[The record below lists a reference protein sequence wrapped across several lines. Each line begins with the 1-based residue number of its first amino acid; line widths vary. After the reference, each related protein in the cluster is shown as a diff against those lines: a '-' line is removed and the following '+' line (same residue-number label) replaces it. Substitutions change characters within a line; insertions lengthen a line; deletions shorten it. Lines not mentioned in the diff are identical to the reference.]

1 MPNLCRTSRRFAIAR
16 CWRSEMQIAAAAFP
30 GRFASTWATAVG
42 RSVSA
47 GTPSR
52 ARRCSRTSS
61 VRIGVASRRSQSKGS
76 ASIRLLCLK
85 KLFVLMLFQDM
96 SARGKTC
103 WSTAAATSTPPAA
116 DSTSAKAAWPTAAAA
131 SMSTV
136 CPVACSLIRWSL
148 RKKKSLKIS
157 KIERI
162 QDLNELF

>member
-1 MPNLCRTSRRFAIAR
+1 
-16 CWRSEMQIAAAAFP
+16 MQIAAAAFP

-61 VRIGVASRRSQSKGS
+61 VRVAVASRGSQSKGS

-148 RKKKSLKIS
+148 RTTFKKKKKKS

-162 QDLNELF
+162 QDLNELLLTINSRRYTINILSF